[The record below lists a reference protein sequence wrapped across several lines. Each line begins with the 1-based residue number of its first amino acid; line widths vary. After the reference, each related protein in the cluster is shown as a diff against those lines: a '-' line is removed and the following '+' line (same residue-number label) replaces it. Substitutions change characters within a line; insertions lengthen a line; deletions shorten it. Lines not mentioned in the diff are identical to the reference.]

1 MQDKQAPRF
10 DWTLLLCPGPKRRFT
25 PEEMRRGGSQAWPK
39 AIDAYGLLHFVLL
52 LLPCLVASRNKPLA
66 IALGIVVAFALL
78 AWTALTV
85 ARHLWRRPTRRRLNL
100 ISFGFSLVVTSPL
113 GLDKYWLPAGVGPK
127 DLQVPLLVIMT
138 LFIMTIS
145 SWWFLV
151 IYRVHQIDARLRELD
166 EQERNLKL
174 ARRLAT
180 AQIQPHFLFNTLA
193 SVQHWVDTQDARA
206 GSTLRSFTAYL
217 RATLPMFE
225 RESLTLSEEL
235 QIVRSYLEVM
245 KARLGERLQWTIEQD
260 PLLDDL
266 QLPPGLL
273 LTLAENAIAHGIE
286 PALGGGR
293 VQLRAR
299 LGAESILLE
308 VEDDGV
314 GLSPEAQERV
324 GLSNSRER
332 LLQRFGPQARLSLL
346 ARAPG
351 TLAQIALPL
360 AALQT
365 PPKQEE
371 Q

>member
-10 DWTLLLCPGPKRRFT
+10 DWSLLLCPGPKRRFT
-25 PEEMRRGGSQAWPK
+25 PEEMRRGGNQPWPK
-39 AIDAYGLLHFVLL
+39 AIDAYVALNIFLL
-52 LLPCLVASRNKPLA
+52 LIPSAVSFRSLPPVVTVGAMVVEALIGW
-66 IALGIVVAFALL
+66 IALL
-78 AWTALTV
+78 V
-85 ARHLWRRPTRRRLNL
+85 ARHLWRKPTRLRLNL
-100 ISFGFSLVVTSPL
+100 ISFGFSLVLVSPL
-113 GLDKYWLPAGVGPK
+113 GLDKYWLPEGVTHK
-127 DLQVPLLVIMT
+127 DLAFPLVGGLTLLIMT
-138 LFIMTIS
+138 LS

-193 SVQHWVDTQDARA
+193 SVQHWVDTQDPRA

-260 PLLDDL
+260 PSLDAL

-293 VQLRAR
+293 VQLRAC
-299 LGAESILLE
+299 LAAESILLE
-308 VEDDGV
+308 VEDDGA
-314 GLSPEAQERV
+314 GLSPEAQDRV

-360 AALQT
+360 AALQMPT
-365 PPKQEE
+365 KQEE